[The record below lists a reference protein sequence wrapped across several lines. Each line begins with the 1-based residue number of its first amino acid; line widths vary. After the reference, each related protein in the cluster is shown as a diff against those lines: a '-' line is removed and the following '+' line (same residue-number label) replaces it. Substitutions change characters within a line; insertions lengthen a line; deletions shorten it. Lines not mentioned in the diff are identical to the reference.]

1 MVDKNE
7 VYLIIKIKYQDK
19 KEEIKTSELL
29 SIDEIKDK
37 IIKIFSL
44 DGYDKKDLY
53 LFYGN
58 NNKELSNS
66 DNIFFLSEKKGELY
80 YIDIDIKTKGKTKK
94 NIICDSIK
102 KTIED
107 IIELDE
113 KIKKLQSDKEKMI
126 NEIKIN
132 ELKYQ
137 INIQKSYI
145 QLKENLVTEI
155 EKELTDKISAGYNTI
170 ENKINEIIKNET
182 QNLDNMIKEKVDELK
197 NELEI
202 KIKEFP
208 V

>member
-1 MVDKNE
+1 
-7 VYLIIKIKYQDK
+7 
-19 KEEIKTSELL
+19 
-29 SIDEIKDK
+29 
-37 IIKIFSL
+37 
-44 DGYDKKDLY
+44 
-53 LFYGN
+53 
-58 NNKELSNS
+58 
-66 DNIFFLSEKKGELY
+66 
-80 YIDIDIKTKGKTKK
+80 
-94 NIICDSIK
+94 
-102 KTIED
+102 
-107 IIELDE
+107 
-113 KIKKLQSDKEKMI
+113 MI